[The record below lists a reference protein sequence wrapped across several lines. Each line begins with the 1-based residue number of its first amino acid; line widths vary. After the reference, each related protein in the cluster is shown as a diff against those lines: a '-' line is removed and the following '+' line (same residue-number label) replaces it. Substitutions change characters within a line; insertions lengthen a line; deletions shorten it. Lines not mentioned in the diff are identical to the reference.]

1 MYVDVI
7 PALKLPRSLPVF
19 FSYAVPL
26 DLVDQI
32 KVGQIIAINF
42 NGRLVSGLV
51 VNTKK
56 NKPTTQKIKNII
68 KILYP
73 QTLVTNEQIKLIEQ
87 TGAYYGSSVN
97 TLLKSLLPKIPSKIK
112 NNTTEIT
119 VTKNKK
125 IKIKKNIIK
134 LLWWH
139 SVTRRNKYYKKIIIH
154 NKNKQ
159 LLILTPEIVLAK
171 KILSDLKLETKAIIF
186 HSGLNT
192 TQVFKLWQELSA
204 GHKKIII
211 GTKIS
216 VLLPFTNLGAII
228 IDEEQDWNHKQSD
241 MNPRYDARLLA
252 TWLAQNHNVPL
263 YLSTAAPSL
272 ETYFHQ
278 ITSDTALKP
287 ALQLT
292 NIKLVDLKQER
303 ESGNYSF
310 ISNALVEGIEKNLLL
325 HKKIFLW
332 HNRKGLANFV
342 VCQDCHYVFSCPTCQ
357 TSLIYYEKTGQLH
370 CHQCGFNIDTPPL
383 CPQCFGPQI
392 KFKGGGVEK
401 VYQQVKEKFPL
412 IELKTYSK
420 DNAQKDLIVGGT
432 IIIGTEYIFD
442 KLDWSK
448 IGLFGVINF
457 DQFVSQPDFRVQEKT
472 FQTLMLAI
480 ARLDKTAEII
490 IQTSNPNNL
499 VLKSLVDNNSTMFYK
514 TEMETRQKLNYP
526 PFSQIAKI
534 TSQDKSQPKAY
545 YLLDQLAKK
554 IKNEFKDLEVSA
566 ILPAFPRK
574 TRNIFK
580 YNLILKINNAHL
592 KDKLFKL
599 IPDDFLIDFEPEKLT

>member
-1 MYVDVI
+1 MYIDVI

-19 FSYAVPL
+19 FSYAVPP

-32 KVGQIIAINF
+32 KIGQIVAINF
-42 NGRLVSGLV
+42 NGRLAAGLV

-56 NKPTTQKIKNII
+56 NKPTTQKLKNII

-97 TLLKSLLPKIPSKIK
+97 TLLKSLLPKIPSKTK
-112 NNTTEIT
+112 NNAIEIA
-119 VTKNKK
+119 VIKNKK
-125 IKIKKNIIK
+125 IKTKKNAIK
-134 LLWWH
+134 LLWWR
-139 SVTRRNKYYKKIIIH
+139 SVIQRNKYYKKIIIQ
-154 NKNKQ
+154 NRNRQ
-159 LLILTPEIVLAK
+159 LLILTPEITLTK
-171 KILSDLKLETKAIIF
+171 KILSDLKLETKAAIF

-192 TQVFKLWQELSA
+192 TQVFKLWQELIA

-241 MNPRYDARLLA
+241 INPRYDARLLA
-252 TWLAQNHNVPL
+252 TWLAQNHDVPL
-263 YLSTAAPSL
+263 HLSTAAPSL

-278 ITSDTALKP
+278 ITSHTAPKP
-287 ALQLT
+287 ALQST

-310 ISNALVEGIEKNLLL
+310 ISTALVEDIEKNLLL

-342 VCQDCHYVFSCPTCQ
+342 VCQDCNYVFTCPACQ

-370 CHQCGFNIDTPPL
+370 CHQCGFSIDTPPL
-383 CPQCFGPQI
+383 CPQCSGPQI

-412 IELKTYSK
+412 VEIKIYSK
-420 DNAQKDLIVGGT
+420 DSIQKELITGGT
-432 IIIGTEYIFD
+432 IIIGTEYIFN

-448 IGLFGVINF
+448 IGLLGIINF
-457 DQFVSQPDFRVQEKT
+457 DQFINQPDFRAQEKV
-472 FQTLMLAI
+472 FQALVLAV
-480 ARLDKTAEII
+480 ARLNNASEII
-490 IQTSNPNNL
+490 IQNSNSNNL
-499 VLKSLVDNNSTMFYK
+499 VLQSIVNNDINSFYK

-534 TSQDKSQPKAY
+534 ISQDKSQSKAY

-580 YNLILKINNAHL
+580 YNLILKINNVHL

-599 IPDDFLIDFEPEKLT
+599 VPDDFLIDFEPEKLT